1 MSKTYD
7 SNIPIKKLEEYVYE
21 ISPSFKPGMKVPA
34 RVYCDEHLLEAMK
47 RDRTLQQASNI
58 TFLPGITKFSAILPD
73 AHQGYGFPIG
83 GVAAVDIEE
92 GVVSP
97 GGVGY
102 DINCGVRLVRTNL
115 FQKDL
120 KQLKEL
126 VNALFRN
133 VPSGL
138 GSKGQIRLNINQLNN
153 AAENGMEWAVENGYG
168 WPEDL
173 NHAEEGGKLEGA
185 DANLISNRA
194 KERGLPQL
202 GSLGSGNHFLEI
214 QKVDKIYNE
223 TIAKK
228 LKIYKPGQILVMIH
242 TGSRGFGHQICTDY
256 LREMERA
263 MHKYNISLPDRE
275 LACAPVSSKEGQNYL
290 KAMACAA
297 NFAWANRQMIM
308 HWVRDSF
315 EKLFK
320 SSAEDLDLHLIY
332 DVAHNIAKIEEH
344 KINGT
349 QKKFCVHRK
358 GATRA
363 FPPNHPALKS
373 EYKEIGQPVLLPG
386 SMGTASYLLL
396 GGKRSLELSFG
407 STAHGAGRVLSRAAA
422 KKRFWGETIKK
433 ELLQKGTFVKA
444 ASMKVISEEAP
455 KAYKDID
462 LVAKVSDKLDI
473 ANKLVRMV
481 PLGVTKG

>member
-1 MSKTYD
+1 MSRRNPED
-7 SNIPIKKLEEYVYE
+7 IPIKKIDEYIYE
-21 ISPSFKPGMKVPA
+21 ISTTYKKGMKVPA
-34 RVYCDEHLLEAMK
+34 RVYCNEQLLQAMRK
-47 RDRTLQQASNI
+47 DRTLHQATNI

-83 GVAAVDIEE
+83 GVAAIDIET

-102 DINCGVRLVRTNL
+102 DINCGVRLVRSNL
-115 FQKDL
+115 YEKDM

-126 VNALFRN
+126 INSLFRN

-138 GSKGQIRLNINQLNN
+138 GSKGKIKFNRGDLNK
-153 AAENGMEWAVENGYG
+153 AAELGMKWAVENGYG
-168 WPEDL
+168 WDQDIE
-173 NHAEEGGKLEGA
+173 HAEDGGTLDLA
-185 DANLISNRA
+185 DVSVISDRA
-194 KERGLPQL
+194 KERGYSQL

-214 QKVDKIYNE
+214 QKVDKIYNLE
-223 TIAKK
+223 LAKK
-228 LKIYKPGQILVMIH
+228 LKIHEPGQILIMIH

-256 LREMERA
+256 LRKLEQA
-263 MHKYNISLPDRE
+263 MHKYNIKLPDRE
-275 LACAPVSSKEGQNYL
+275 LACAPISSKEGQSYL

-308 HWVRDSF
+308 HWVRESF
-315 EKLFK
+315 EKIFK
-320 SSAEDLDLHLIY
+320 TSAEDLDLNLIY
-332 DVAHNIAKIEEH
+332 DVAHNMAKIEEH
-344 KINGT
+344 TVNGS
-349 QKKFCVHRK
+349 KKMYCVHRK

-363 FPPNHPALKS
+363 FPPNHPALRA

-396 GGKRSLELSFG
+396 GGKNSMKLSFG
-407 STAHGAGRVLSRAAA
+407 STAHGAGRVLSRSAA
-422 KKRFWGETIKK
+422 KRKFWGETIRQ
-433 ELLQKGTFVKA
+433 ELMKKGTFVRA

-462 LVAKVSDKLDI
+462 LVAKVSDKLGI
-473 ANKLVRMV
+473 AKKLVRLV
-481 PLGVTKG
+481 PIGVTKG

>member
-1 MSKTYD
+1 MSRID
-7 SNIPIKKLEEYVYE
+7 RSNIPIKKLEEYVYE
-21 ISPSFKPGMKVPA
+21 ISPTFKQGMKVPA
-34 RVYCDEHLLEAMK
+34 RVYCNEQLLEAMK

-83 GVAAVDIEE
+83 GVAAIDVEK

-115 FQKDL
+115 FQKDI

-126 VNALFRN
+126 INSLFRN

-138 GSKGQIRLNINQLNN
+138 GSKGKIRLSRNELDQ
-153 AAENGMEWAVENGYG
+153 AAETGMEWAVENGYG

-173 NHAEEGGKLEGA
+173 NHAEEGGKLAGA
-185 DANLISNRA
+185 DAHTISNRA
-194 KERGLPQL
+194 KERGIPQL

-214 QKVDKIYNE
+214 QKVDKIYDE
-223 TIAKK
+223 AIAKK
-228 LKIYKPGQILVMIH
+228 MKIYEPGQILVMIH
-242 TGSRGFGHQICTDY
+242 SGSRGFGHQICTDY

-263 MHKYNISLPDRE
+263 MHKYKIKLPDRE
-275 LACAPVSSKEGQNYL
+275 LACAPVSSAEGQRYL

-308 HWVRDSF
+308 HWVRSSF
-315 EKLFK
+315 AKLFNT
-320 SSAEDLDLHLIY
+320 SAEDLDLNLIY

-344 KINGT
+344 KINGE
-349 QKKFCVHRK
+349 KKTFCVHRK

-363 FPPNHPALKS
+363 FPPFHPALNTA
-373 EYKEIGQPVLLPG
+373 YKEIGQPVLLPG

-407 STAHGAGRVLSRAAA
+407 STAHGAGRVLSRSAA
-422 KKRFWGETIKK
+422 KRRFWGETIKK
-433 ELLQKGTFVKA
+433 ELQSRGTYVKA
-444 ASMKVISEEAP
+444 ASMKIISEEAP

-462 LVAKVSDKLDI
+462 LVAKVSDKLEI
-473 ANKLVRMV
+473 AKKLVRMV
-481 PLGVTKG
+481 PIGVTKG